1 MYLHNTIPTSQS
13 TTISELS
20 TLQEDNMTASGEDS
34 HAPERVML
42 VTEQD
47 SLTPNRVCGGKCSEL
62 SLNADPVLLLSRIQ
76 KACST
81 EEVEKYLP
89 LSEWQDI
96 VAQTRSSYR
105 QRKSEFNT
113 KETEFSSL
121 LSFRTLHS
129 SDTSTNSKPAGLT
142 KCEQSLRKLGIIS
155 PSHYLSAMGMEL
167 IFGFPLHWTEC
178 LANPLLLTTLEPKVE
193 PKVESKLDINSL
205 KPLCPDKLTSLSN
218 ESNSLPDASAL
229 SISYPSDRPATALSG
244 LAISFGKT
252 LQYLPDKTVTR
263 RTWKDTHAKK
273 FIKAFHQNKL
283 IKALDKDIRYGGK
296 QIGWCRLLCAPYKE
310 QLSVMPNGDLAAEG
324 GMCSSVE
331 EFVQQYFKGN
341 SNLEVWVIRFEF
353 IADLSVL
360 DLDRAPVLGV
370 YSDFQSTVDSN
381 YPISSP
387 IKSIHQTPLT
397 VFGVYCDSDNKANSK
412 SSISLPVESIHQAP
426 SAKYQTMLDVYPI
439 LEPHQSEE
447 LALTQGATAESNGQ
461 SAKKNTDCWYTPPE
475 IVELVRQ
482 TLGFIDLDPCA
493 DNRKHVPAKVH
504 YTEADNGLTR
514 EWAGKVFMNPPYSCP
529 GKWIAKL
536 QAEFDSGR
544 VTEAIALV
552 PAATDTKWLSPLLST
567 QAICFWK
574 GTIKFLDTDYQ
585 PKLPARQSHVFVYW
599 GAESTKFKQVFHERG
614 AIFIPEVVPCLPST
628 LNAIEP
634 GDVLNTNPAI
644 ASPIDSIHQAPLT
657 EFGVYSNFASTT
669 DSNYPISSPIDSIHQ
684 AATESR
690 GVCFD
695 AGDRFDTNPAIPSP
709 TESIHQAPLIQGGN
723 GLVYTFWKG
732 ESLVNHYRYKVKV
745 NGNWKVK
752 SVYIPVGK
760 LPKVREAITNN
771 LGVEAILREIL
782 NKP

>member
-1 MYLHNTIPTSQS
+1 L
-13 TTISELS
+13 
-20 TLQEDNMTASGEDS
+20 
-34 HAPERVML
+34 
-42 VTEQD
+42 
-47 SLTPNRVCGGKCSEL
+47 
-62 SLNADPVLLLSRIQ
+62 
-76 KACST
+76 
-81 EEVEKYLP
+81 KYLP
-89 LSEWQDI
+89 
-96 VAQTRSSYR
+96 
-105 QRKSEFNT
+105 
-113 KETEFSSL
+113 
-121 LSFRTLHS
+121 H
-129 SDTSTNSKPAGLT
+129 
-142 KCEQSLRKLGIIS
+142 
-155 PSHYLSAMGMEL
+155 
-167 IFGFPLHWTEC
+167 
-178 LANPLLLTTLEPKVE
+178 
-193 PKVESKLDINSL
+193 
-205 KPLCPDKLTSLSN
+205 
-218 ESNSLPDASAL
+218 
-229 SISYPSDRPATALSG
+229 
-244 LAISFGKT
+244 
-252 LQYLPDKTVTR
+252 KTVTR

-360 DLDRAPVLGV
+360 DLDRAAVLGV
-370 YSDFQSTVDSN
+370 YSDFQSTVYSN

-397 VFGVYCDSDNKANSK
+397 VLGVYSDSDKEANNNSP
-412 SSISLPVESIHQAP
+412 IPLPIESIHQAL
-426 SAKYQTMLDVYPI
+426 SAKYQTILGVHPI

-447 LALTQGATAESNGQ
+447 LALTQGATAGSKGQ
-461 SAKKNTDCWYTPPE
+461 SAKKNTDCWYTPPD

-493 DNRKHVPAKVH
+493 DNRKHLPAKVH
-504 YTEADNGLTR
+504 YTVADDGLTR

-574 GTIKFLDTDYQ
+574 GRIKFLDTDYQ
-585 PKLPARQSHVFVYW
+585 PKLPARQSHVLVYW
-599 GAESTKFKQVFHERG
+599 GAETAKFKEVFQERG
-614 AIFIPEVVPCLPST
+614 TVFIPEVAPCLPST
-628 LNAIEP
+628 QDAIEP
-634 GDVLNTNPAI
+634 GDRLNTNPAI
-644 ASPIDSIHQAPLT
+644 ASPTDSIHQAPLT

-695 AGDRFDTNPAIPSP
+695 AGDRFNTNSTIPSP
-709 TESIHQAPLIQGGN
+709 IESIHQAPLIQGGN

-760 LPKVREAITNN
+760 LPKVREAIAKD